1 MDLKKKNLDPIK
13 GNPFAA
19 LSLDSL
25 NQIAKDV
32 SISIGM
38 DEDENHRLIDNL
50 VKSDREQ
57 YENFVNE
64 NPETLLPE
72 NLDNEIVYLDGPLE
86 GQPASVAENTP
97 DVSLKENDT
106 AKL

>member
-86 GQPASVAENTP
+86 GQPASVVENTP